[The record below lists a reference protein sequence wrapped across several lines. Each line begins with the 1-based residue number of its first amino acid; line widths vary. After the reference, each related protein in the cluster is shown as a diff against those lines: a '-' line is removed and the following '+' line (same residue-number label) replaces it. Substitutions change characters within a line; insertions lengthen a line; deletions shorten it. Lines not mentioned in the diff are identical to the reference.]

1 MARKRGWIGGMLK
14 APVLL
19 VLVVLMAAAVW
30 CTAVL
35 MKKDEERRIASA
47 AEQPLTTPA
56 ASVAIHGQEELEAAA
71 AAFPIPVLT
80 VGWKDLSVELIDGLC
95 EDVPFENGVA
105 RKMTVRYRMQSG
117 GVLTAESIYPARA
130 VTLIE
135 RAGYHAAETRQ
146 NWLAGLQG
154 MFMTDGRNNR
164 IHAVSHDGA
173 YVCTWPAAED
183 AGEILKWLQLT
194 QRTNE

>member
-1 MARKRGWIGGMLK
+1 MLK
-14 APVLL
+14 APALL

-47 AEQPLTTPA
+47 AEQPLNA
-56 ASVAIHGQEELEAAA
+56 AEAPLAIHSQEELEAAA

-95 EDVPFENGVA
+95 EDVPFENGAA
-105 RKMTVRYRMQSG
+105 RKMTVRYRTQAG

-135 RAGYHAAETRQ
+135 RDGYHAAESGQ

-154 MFMTDGRNNR
+154 MFMTDGSSNR

-194 QRTNE
+194 NRANE